1 MSHGLKMSKIFSK
14 GHYGS
19 LQYVQPYW
27 QRARNLPSELD
38 VTIVTTT
45 TPDSWKDLVV
55 LAENW
60 DGKLCLVVRRKA
72 YMKLTKNCTEQDPFQ
87 LHYMYLKTTKA

>member
-1 MSHGLKMSKIFSK
+1 MSHGLKMSKLFSK
-14 GHYGS
+14 GSYEA

-27 QRARNLPSELD
+27 QRAELVPNELD

-60 DGKLCLVVRRKA
+60 NGKCLVA
-72 YMKLTKNCTEQDPFQ
+72 
-87 LHYMYLKTTKA
+87 